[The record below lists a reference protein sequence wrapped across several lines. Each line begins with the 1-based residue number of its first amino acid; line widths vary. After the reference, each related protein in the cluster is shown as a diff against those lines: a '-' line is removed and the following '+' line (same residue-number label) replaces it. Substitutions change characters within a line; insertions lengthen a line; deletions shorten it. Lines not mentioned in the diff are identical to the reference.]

1 MVLSR
6 GSGEV
11 IVSCR
16 KRQLQPVTAGTMR
29 YNQGTKNIY
38 FKKKK
43 KEKGKS
49 EMRRK
54 IAHKSKSSP
63 AVI

>member
-1 MVLSR
+1 VRLLFLAGR
-6 GSGEV
+6 GNCNPS
-11 IVSCR
+11 
-16 KRQLQPVTAGTMR
+16 QPVRCDITR
-29 YNQGTKNIY
+29 EPKI
-38 FKKKK
+38 FILEKK